1 MDSQMTDRMV
11 KPTGILDDTQ
21 ENMDSMSPFNQL
33 SEKEFDIVLAK
44 IGTFLYLV
52 HNKNINP
59 TSLFLY
65 VMENPQIQ
73 VLLMEITSCSSLILL
88 LKSILNRYPNLIKS
102 KMLKNKAIK
111 INKQLK
117 KKNHNVH

>member
-1 MDSQMTDRMV
+1 MTDRMV